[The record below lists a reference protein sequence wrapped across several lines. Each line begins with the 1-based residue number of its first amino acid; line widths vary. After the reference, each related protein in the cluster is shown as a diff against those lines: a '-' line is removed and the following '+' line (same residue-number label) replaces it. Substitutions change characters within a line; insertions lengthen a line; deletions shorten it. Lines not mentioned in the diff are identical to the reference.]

1 MECRTAK
8 SFEVN
13 SASNQ
18 FFVEL
23 IEHDE
28 GVKPAP
34 LNGLFPELM
43 MKLSPLLSV
52 QDFAQ
57 LRAACS
63 QPEALAFQQLLQLPC
78 SKRRLFARVERKR
91 SAEQWAELAKVN
103 QNKQWNKKSKQ
114 KIVYNLLGGKHHF
127 TPTGSVFDGWKEYLL
142 CTSIG
147 CCSPDTKPALY
158 EDLVFRDWPKRIGRS
173 T

>member
-1 MECRTAK
+1 
-8 SFEVN
+8 
-13 SASNQ
+13 
-18 FFVEL
+18 
-23 IEHDE
+23 
-28 GVKPAP
+28 
-34 LNGLFPELM
+34 

-142 CTSIG
+142 CTSIVHMQV
-147 CCSPDTKPALY
+147 ALFVS
-158 EDLVFRDWPKRIGRS
+158 ELLVAEHQLFGYISATLRLS
-173 T
+173 YL